1 MSDFLSWSLENIRN
15 GGASMAWM
23 ESRRLEW
30 SPLVAS
36 RLKYLLEGRAFIL
49 ICDEARS
56 WYENYFLQHINANSA
71 RPLLPFFSLKSLLGR
86 KIQIKK
92 DDSIDVVLLNDMLEI
107 AFPNGF
113 IYFYIGTARDEK
125 SNIAKSKNDSLLWL
139 FDEQLQNSFY
149 LDSSDKDLD
158 IKLISLYKLFDKS
171 LDAILFSK
179 VSL

>member
-1 MSDFLSWSLENIRN
+1 
-15 GGASMAWM
+15 MAWM

-56 WYENYFLQHINANSA
+56 WYETYFFQHINANRA
-71 RPLLPFFSLKSLLGR
+71 RPLLPFFSLKSLFER
-86 KIQIKK
+86 KIQNNEDI
-92 DDSIDVVLLNDMLEI
+92 ILLNDMLEI

-113 IYFYIGTARDEK
+113 VYFYIGTARDK
-125 SNIAKSKNDSLLWL
+125 RSLIARSKNDSLLWL

-149 LDSSDKDLD
+149 LDSNDKDLD
-158 IKLISLYKLFDKS
+158 FKLISLYKLFDKS